1 MYGTCLHARSLQ
13 IGLQTLKWTSCSD
26 NSQRLRRRKKWMYRM
41 TCKKSTDLSP
51 CLTIPTPVWCYTTTF
66 LTDECIALTRRWTV
80 SRHIVSSA
88 NFNAIR
94 SRRQYLYSSEN
105 SNSQCVLCCCCCCCV
120 HFVRVIN
127 RQTNEPP
134 NNEFKF
140 TEWKC
145 DVIYAWFSLQ
155 FSTFILIHVLGLSLS
170 FFFVAHRYYRIFRS
184 VFGLWYTTDIVIE
197 SFDYRSI
204 FTQPVR
210 FVTPYI
216 LTK

>member
-1 MYGTCLHARSLQ
+1 
-13 IGLQTLKWTSCSD
+13 
-26 NSQRLRRRKKWMYRM
+26 M

-105 SNSQCVLCCCCCCCV
+105 SNSQCVLCCCCCCCCV

-170 FFFVAHRYYRIFRS
+170 FFCCCPSLLSNIQIGIWVVIYDRHCD
-184 VFGLWYTTDIVIE
+184 WIVWLQEHIYPT
-197 SFDYRSI
+197 SSI
-204 FTQPVR
+204 CDAVYFNEIISQSIWWVGAR
-210 FVTPYI
+210 RKMSYV
-216 LTK
+216 K